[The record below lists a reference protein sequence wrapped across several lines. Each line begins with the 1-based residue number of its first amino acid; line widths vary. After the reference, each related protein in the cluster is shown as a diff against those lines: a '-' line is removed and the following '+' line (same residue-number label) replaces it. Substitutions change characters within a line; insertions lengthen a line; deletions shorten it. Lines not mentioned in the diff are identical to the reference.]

1 MLLPRRWTNLYL
13 ISIEGGDGSGKGE
26 AIRLLTKIA
35 RNGGFSKVNLT
46 HEPRRHSELG
56 KLAVQAVQLGN
67 RTPLEEA
74 GLFAADRIDHSH
86 TWILPRLRRG
96 ELVISDRNVHSSMV
110 YQGVVGE
117 IPIKDIA
124 RMNRGAMVPDLV
136 IWIDCDPEKAMSRIK
151 SGTLRMVSKGA
162 GEYFE
167 TTEIQK
173 RIRQG
178 FNDLLSGEIKV
189 PAPFDKCVIAGP
201 VLNEGGLDE
210 LEDKLKKVLREFLN
224 RRPEPRNV
232 SKDEVDRSLI
242 DSMVERLQAQ
252 TRLPG
257 APEERTSLVI
267 DWLDGATPCD
277 LLARAFA
284 SWPVDSAKE
293 SDVPST
299 PMAHAAWSV
308 IGTLSLISTTD
319 VPRLTKILGPV
330 RSVTQR
336 HTQRMVKWLEEE
348 DWIHRQQNH
357 VPFAD
362 AQLFKLKDKRTP
374 IGRMMLALWP
384 MRQALASWRRL
395 KPEAEWKDALE
406 DLISEPGNRSASEI
420 RRSLQQVIK
429 RLGILSSGHAG
440 CPIPQSIEQL
450 LIWWRTPPP

>member
-1 MLLPRRWTNLYL
+1 MLLPRRWPNLYL

-26 AIRLLTKIA
+26 AIRLLTKLA
-35 RNGGFSKVNLT
+35 KNAGFTKVNVT

-56 KLAVQAVQLGN
+56 KLAVQAVQRGD

-86 TWILPRLRRG
+86 TWILPRLKRG

-117 IPIKDIA
+117 IPIFDIA

-167 TTEIQK
+167 TTEIQR
-173 RIRQG
+173 RIRKG
-178 FNDLLSGEIKV
+178 FSNLLSGEIKV
-189 PAPFDKCVIAGP
+189 PAPFDKCKIAGP

-210 LEDKLKKVLREFLN
+210 LEKKLKIVLREFLN

-232 SKDEVDRSLI
+232 SKYEVDRKLI
-242 DSMVERLQAQ
+242 ETMVEKLQAQ

-277 LLARAFA
+277 LLSEAFS
-284 SWPVDSAKE
+284 SWPQESAKL

-299 PMAHAAWSV
+299 PMAHSAWSV

-348 DWIHRQQNH
+348 DWIHRQQSH

-362 AQLFKLKDKRTP
+362 AQLFKLKDKRIP
-374 IGRMMLALWP
+374 IGRLMLAIWP
-384 MRQALASWRRL
+384 MRQALASWRRSNPEKKWKEVL
-395 KPEAEWKDALE
+395 KELIE
-406 DLISEPGNRSASEI
+406 DPGNRSATEI
-420 RRSLQQVIK
+420 RRTLEEIIQ
-429 RLGILSSGHAG
+429 RLEILSSGHAG
-440 CPIPQSIEQL
+440 CPTPENIEQL
-450 LIWWRTPPP
+450 LIWWVTPPP